1 MAVGTKQ
8 KGLSLGEAICFP
20 CKWPLCVEKMET
32 KEMYLRGS
40 ESHFSGACSGSPVVR
55 TLLPLQGACI
65 QSLVREL
72 RFHML

>member
-1 MAVGTKQ
+1 MLVA
-8 KGLSLGEAICFP
+8 S
-20 CKWPLCVEKMET
+20 VEKMET

-65 QSLVREL
+65 QSLVGEL
-72 RFHML
+72 GSICLVAKNQNRSNIITNS